1 MKINSFFKLVA
12 AIVVSELAGVVG
24 SFFTAPSIPTWY
36 VTLIKPEFAPPN
48 WVFAPVWTI
57 LFLLMGMAAF
67 LVWNKGWERKNVRIA
82 LGIFGSQ
89 LILNTLWSIIF
100 FGQQNPGLALLEIVL
115 LWLAILAT
123 IIAFYKIS
131 RPAAYLL
138 VPYILWVSFASY
150 LNYSIWVLNRDNTGG
165 QTLCTQEARLC
176 SDGSY
181 VGRTGPN
188 CEFAACP
195 GE

>member
-1 MKINSFFKLVA
+1 MRINSFFKLIV
-12 AIVVSELAGVVG
+12 AIVVSELAGIVG
-24 SFFTAPSIPTWY
+24 SFFTASSIPIWY

-57 LFLLMGMAAF
+57 LFLLMGIATF
-67 LVWNKGWERKNVRIA
+67 LVWNKGLERKDVRIA
-82 LGIFGSQ
+82 LGTFGSQ

-100 FGQQNPGLALLEIVL
+100 FGQQSPGLALLEIAL

-138 VPYILWVSFASY
+138 IPYILWVSFASY
-150 LNYSIWVLNRDNTGG
+150 LNYSIWMLNRDNTGG

-188 CEFAACP
+188 CEFAACS